1 MNWEKVIEKPIPLFR
16 GGSPKPLPSN
26 QQIRKEEIIRDSA
39 LFRAKIEADLKRAME
54 KHG

>member
-16 GGSPKPLPSN
+16 AEITTLYQEFKS
-26 QQIRKEEIIRDSA
+26 IRQEDIKKTSA
-39 LFRAKIEADLKRAME
+39 LFRAKIEADLKKLKE